1 VATTIQD
8 QTKIVRNIDPSTS
21 NPSPLPSGER
31 IKVRGSHEFFNFL
44 LNDFYDSFHIIQD
57 FAITEPQYL
66 DSKLRQLF
74 CPYLIFPFSIFII
87 MLSAIGLYSKIAF
100 RRIKVQYI
108 STNGKLSSEFYS
120 NQLAVP

>member
-31 IKVRGSHEFFNFL
+31 IKVRGSHEFFNSL
-44 LNDFYDSFHIIQD
+44 LNDFYDSFHI
-57 FAITEPQYL
+57 
-66 DSKLRQLF
+66 
-74 CPYLIFPFSIFII
+74 
-87 MLSAIGLYSKIAF
+87 IAF